1 MAGDNVQSIA
11 MQPEFYDEFRLR
23 VDGRKVL
30 ILGVGN
36 RSRGDDGLGSYLAD
50 RLKGKLNVPL
60 LDAGSVPEN
69 FLRQVEASQAD
80 LVLVLDT
87 ADLRAAPGDVALLE
101 LSQVSDMA
109 ISTHTVNLQLLFKV
123 IPASRRPKVL
133 VLAVQPETTVDGTKM
148 SLTARL
154 AMQGLESL
162 LRGMFS

>member
-1 MAGDNVQSIA
+1 M
-11 MQPEFYDEFRLR
+11 MQPDFYEQFRQR
-23 VDGRKVL
+23 VEGYKVL

-36 RSRGDDGLGSYLAD
+36 RSRGDDGLGSYLAE

-69 FLRQVEASQAD
+69 FLRQVEASQVD
-80 LVLVLDT
+80 LVIVLDT
-87 ADLRAAPGDVALLE
+87 ADLRAAPGDLALLE
-101 LSQVSDMA
+101 LSQLGGMA
-109 ISTHTVNLQLLFKV
+109 ISTHTVNLHLLFKV
-123 IPASRRPKVL
+123 IPVSRRPKVL
-133 VLAVQPETTVDGTKM
+133 VLAVQPETTDHGAKM

>member
-1 MAGDNVQSIA
+1 M
-11 MQPEFYDEFRLR
+11 
-23 VDGRKVL
+23 
-30 ILGVGN
+30 
-36 RSRGDDGLGSYLAD
+36 
-50 RLKGKLNVPL
+50 

-69 FLRQVEASQAD
+69 FLRQVEASQAE

-87 ADLRAAPGDVALLE
+87 ADLRAAPGDLALLE

-123 IPASRRPKVL
+123 IPVSRRPKVL
-133 VLAVQPETTVDGTKM
+133 VLAVQPETTGTGTKM

>member
-1 MAGDNVQSIA
+1 MKPD
-11 MQPEFYDEFRLR
+11 FYDEFRQR

-36 RSRGDDGLGSYLAD
+36 RSRGDDGLGSYLAE
-50 RLKGKLNVPL
+50 RLRGKINVPM

-69 FLRQVEASQAD
+69 FLRQVEASQAE

-87 ADLRAAPGDVALLE
+87 ADLRAAPGDLALLE

-123 IPASRRPKVL
+123 IPVSRRPKVL
-133 VLAVQPETTVDGTKM
+133 VLAVQPETTGTGTKM

>member
-1 MAGDNVQSIA
+1 MNPD
-11 MQPEFYDEFRLR
+11 FYEEFRQR
-23 VDGRKVL
+23 VEGRKVL
-30 ILGVGN
+30 ILGVGD
-36 RSRGDDGLGSYLAD
+36 RARRDDGLGSYLAE
-50 RLKGKLNVPL
+50 RLRGKINVPL

-87 ADLRAAPGDVALLE
+87 ADLRATPGDLALLE
-101 LSQVSDMA
+101 LSQVGEMA

-123 IPASRRPKVL
+123 IPVSRRPKVL
-133 VLAVQPETTVDGTKM
+133 VLAVQPETTGTGTKM

>member
-1 MAGDNVQSIA
+1 
-11 MQPEFYDEFRLR
+11 MQPDFYEEFRQR
-23 VDGRKVL
+23 VEGRKVL

-36 RSRGDDGLGSYLAD
+36 RSRGDDGLGSRLVE
-50 RLKGKLNVPL
+50 RLKSKLNVPL
-60 LDAGSVPEN
+60 IDAGNVPEN
-69 FLRQVEASQAD
+69 FLGQIEASRAD

-87 ADLRAAPGDVALLE
+87 ADLRAASGDLALLE
-101 LSQVSDMA
+101 LSQLNGMA
-109 ISTHTVNLQLLFKV
+109 ISTHTVNLHLLFKV

-133 VLAVQPETTVDGTKM
+133 VLAVQPETTGTGTKM

>member
-1 MAGDNVQSIA
+1 MNPD
-11 MQPEFYDEFRLR
+11 FYEEFRQR
-23 VDGRKVL
+23 VEGRKVL
-30 ILGVGN
+30 ILGVGD
-36 RSRGDDGLGSYLAD
+36 RARRDDGLGSYLAE
-50 RLKGKLNVPL
+50 RLRGKINVPL

-87 ADLRAAPGDVALLE
+87 ADLRATPGDLALLE
-101 LSQVSDMA
+101 LSQVGEMA

-123 IPASRRPKVL
+123 IPVSRRPKVL
-133 VLAVQPETTVDGTKM
+133 VLAVQPEATGTGTKM

>member
-1 MAGDNVQSIA
+1 MNPD
-11 MQPEFYDEFRLR
+11 FYEEFRQR
-23 VDGRKVL
+23 VEGRKVL
-30 ILGVGN
+30 ILGVGD
-36 RSRGDDGLGSYLAD
+36 RARRDDGLGSYLAE
-50 RLKGKLNVPL
+50 RLRGKINVPL

-87 ADLRAAPGDVALLE
+87 ADLRATPGDLALLE
-101 LSQVSDMA
+101 LSQVGEMA

-123 IPASRRPKVL
+123 SPASRRPKVL
-133 VLAVQPETTVDGTKM
+133 VLAVQPETTGTGTKM

>member
-1 MAGDNVQSIA
+1 M
-11 MQPEFYDEFRLR
+11 
-23 VDGRKVL
+23 VL

-36 RSRGDDGLGSYLAD
+36 RARKDDGLGSYLAE
-50 RLKGKLNVPL
+50 RLKGKLNVQL
-60 LDAGSVPEN
+60 LDAGNVPEN
-69 FLRQVEASQAD
+69 FLRQVEASHAD

-87 ADLRAAPGDVALLE
+87 ADLRAAPGELALLE
-101 LSQVSDMA
+101 LSEVSDMA

-123 IPASRRPKVL
+123 IPVSRRPKVL
-133 VLAVQPETTVDGTKM
+133 VLAVQPETTDPGTKM